1 MEKLLLTADEA
12 AEVLGVSR
20 TKVFELMQSRAL
32 RSVKIGGSRRIPAAA
47 LREYVQRLESVA

>member
-1 MEKLLLTADEA
+1 MEKLLLTAEEA

-20 TKVFELMQSRAL
+20 TKVFELMHSRAL